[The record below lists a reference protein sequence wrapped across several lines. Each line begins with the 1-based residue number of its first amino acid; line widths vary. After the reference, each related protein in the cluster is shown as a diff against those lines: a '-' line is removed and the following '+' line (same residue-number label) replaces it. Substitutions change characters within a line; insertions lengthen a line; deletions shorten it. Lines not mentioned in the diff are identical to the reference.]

1 MVNSPFGFSACWA
14 IIKRFLDPRTV
25 EKVFILGSDFQS
37 ALLQHIPKENLPKR
51 FGGTC
56 ECPGGCELSDAGPWK
71 DVDIKELELFKMED
85 SISVTEVDLEDEDGD
100 KFGDRLPDLAVVNG
114 LAAVR

>member
-1 MVNSPFGFSACWA
+1 MVNSPFGFSACWQ

-37 ALLQHIPKENLPKR
+37 ALLEHIPKENLPKR

-71 DVDIKELELFKMED
+71 DIDVNELEVFKMED
-85 SISVTEVDLEDEDGD
+85 SISLTEVDEGADTD
-100 KFGDRLPDLAVVNG
+100 KFADRLPDLAVVNG
-114 LAAVR
+114 LATVR